1 MLINISPR
9 LWGESFWKMM
19 HFVTLSYP
27 DSNQNI
33 SEQDKTHVKDFF
45 LSVKNVLP
53 CENCRLHFEQN
64 LEKFPLND
72 NILSSKDNL
81 IKWLVDI
88 HNEVNIRTGKSTMTV
103 SQVMKKYT
111 EIPEDKE
118 IDWKTLYTIGLLI
131 LLIIIFIYFARY

>member
-72 NILSSKDNL
+72 NILSSRDKFGFSTVRNFDKFEFRQIVWDIDQPKNPNSLL
-81 IKWLVDI
+81 IGTDQEVP
-88 HNEVNIRTGKSTMTV
+88 NEANI
-103 SQVMKKYT
+103 
-111 EIPEDKE
+111 IKE
-118 IDWKTLYTIGLLI
+118 IYGTNGYK
-131 LLIIIFIYFARY
+131 YFEVVAN

>member
-1 MLINISPR
+1 
-9 LWGESFWKMM
+9 M

-88 HNEVNIRTGKSTMTV
+88 HNEVNIRTGK
-103 SQVMKKYT
+103 
-111 EIPEDKE
+111 
-118 IDWKTLYTIGLLI
+118 
-131 LLIIIFIYFARY
+131 